1 MDVHTYIRHTC
12 ISTVCY
18 LASWS
23 TWATVT
29 FSHAYN
35 CYLEYPASCIISMY
49 KIEAC
54 TRKSMKEQ
62 EARRPFGINV
72 SGDCDL
78 FEVQI
83 TQDVQIPGILYT

>member
-1 MDVHTYIRHTC
+1 MLPCLLDYSGYFV
-12 ISTVCY
+12 
-18 LASWS
+18 
-23 TWATVT
+23 
-29 FSHAYN
+29 
-35 CYLEYPASCIISMY
+35 EYPASCIIPMH

-62 EARRPFGINV
+62 KARRPFGINV

-83 TQDVQIPGILYT
+83 TQDVQILGILYT